1 MTNYCISKS
10 LSNNTFDPVK
20 TFHVV
25 ARQLLILRVGNIE
38 LR

>member
-1 MTNYCISKS
+1 MSRS

-25 ARQLLILRVGNIE
+25 ARQLLILWVSIIE